1 MGGSIAT
8 ALLFIHFTLFFCFF
22 CCTRNCMTDCSE
34 SQANYSTW

>member
-8 ALLFIHFTLFFCFF
+8 ALLFIHFTLFF